1 MRILTIS
8 HFYEA
13 HGGGIERVA
22 GQLCRQFAR
31 LGAEA
36 VWAAS
41 NGDPAPYTEV
51 EAHSLACANPIEK
64 ITGLPIPL
72 PGARAIRTLVRE
84 VRRCDAVVVHDALY
98 VTSILALLMAKA
110 HRKRVVLIQHIAGV
124 AFSSRVLRS
133 AVALANIV
141 VTRPMLRAADALVF
155 ISDTVR
161 HDLVGTPARMPCSL
175 LFNGV
180 DSAVFHPSEGLA
192 PEPDALAGMPIAPG
206 TRRILFVGRYV
217 EKKGLRVLRAM
228 AASREDLAF
237 LMVGSGP
244 ICPAMWGLAN
254 VHDLG
259 TQSPQALAA
268 LYRSVDLLLLPS
280 VGEGFPLVIQE
291 AMASGLPVVCGEPSN
306 RADPNATD
314 WLRGV
319 SIDLSD
325 AEGSARRCAQAINS
339 LAPTSKE
346 RATMARY
353 ALAHYDWRSMAE
365 RLLAL
370 ARGEKP
376 NSSENQGDV

>member
-41 NGDPAPYTEV
+41 NADPAPYTEV
-51 EAHSLACANPIEK
+51 EAHPLACANPIEK
-64 ITGLPIPL
+64 ITGLPMPL
-72 PGARAIRTLVRE
+72 PGARAIRTLARE

-133 AVALANIV
+133 AVALANIL

-155 ISDTVR
+155 ISYTVR
-161 HDLVGTPARMPCSL
+161 HDLVGTPPRMPCFL

-180 DSAVFHPSEGLA
+180 DSAVFHPGEGLA
-192 PEPDALAGMPIAPG
+192 PEPDALAGMSIAPG
-206 TRRILFVGRYV
+206 ARRILFVGRYV
-217 EKKGLRVLRAM
+217 EKKGLRVVRAL
-228 AASREDLAF
+228 AASREDLTF

-291 AMASGLPVVCGEPSN
+291 AMACGLPVVCGEPSN

-319 SIDLSD
+319 TIDLSD
-325 AEGSARRCAQAINS
+325 AEGSARRCSQAINS

-346 RATMARY
+346 RAAMARY

-365 RLLAL
+365 CLLAL
-370 ARGEKP
+370 TRGEKP
-376 NSSENQGDV
+376 NSPENQGDI